1 MNDGRRTL
9 AAAMGLAM
17 AAAVSLGLARFS
29 YALLLPPMRAELGW
43 TYFVAGAMNTANA
56 AGYFA
61 GALLTPRW
69 FARFDVRRIVLAGG
83 TGTAIVLAAHAAAAN
98 DATLYVLRFFSGVGS
113 AAMFVG
119 GGLLAARL
127 AQAAHRPG
135 LVLGLFYGGT
145 GVGIVVS
152 ALLVPPL
159 DWRTAWVA
167 LAVAAA
173 LCTLVVA
180 YAARTIE
187 TAPAARSAAVPV
199 RWTSMALAL
208 AAYLLFGL
216 GYIGYMTFIVTLL
229 REQGAAGPLVVGF
242 YVLLGLGVVAS
253 SWIWARTIER
263 ARGGGALALLNA
275 LLAVATLLPVLS
287 THAAAVTLS
296 GVLFGCVLLSV
307 VASTTAFV
315 RHNLPQV
322 AWAAGI
328 SAFTLVF
335 AAGQVVGPSLVG
347 WLSDGAGGL
356 PLGLLW
362 SAAFLALAALLAWRQ
377 RPLPS
382 S

>member
-1 MNDGRRTL
+1 MNNERATL
-9 AAAMGLAM
+9 AVAMALAM

-61 GALLTPRW
+61 GALLTPQW
-69 FARFDVRRIVLAGG
+69 FARLDARRIVVLGG
-83 TGTAIVLAAHAAAAN
+83 LGTAVVLAAHALAFS
-98 DATLYVLRFFSGVGS
+98 DASLYALRFLAGVGS

-127 AQAAHRPG
+127 AQTAHRPG
-135 LVLGLFYGGT
+135 FVLGLYYGGT

-159 DWRTAWVA
+159 DWRAAWIA
-167 LAVAAA
+167 LAIGAAA
-173 LCTLVVA
+173 CTVLVA
-180 YAARTIE
+180 HASRAIDAR
-187 TAPAARSAAVPV
+187 PALKSAAGSV
-199 RWTSMALAL
+199 RWSSMALAL

-229 REQGAAGPLVVGF
+229 REQGVAAPLIIGF
-242 YVLLGLGVVAS
+242 YILLGLGVIAS
-253 SWIWARTIER
+253 SWIWARAIER

-275 LLAVATLLPVLS
+275 LLALATVLPVLS
-287 THAAAVTLS
+287 THAIAVTVS

-315 RHNLPQV
+315 RHNLPQA

-347 WLSDGAGGL
+347 WLADGPGGL
-356 PLGLLW
+356 PRGFLW
-362 SAAFLALAALLAWRQ
+362 SAAFLALAALLAWGQ